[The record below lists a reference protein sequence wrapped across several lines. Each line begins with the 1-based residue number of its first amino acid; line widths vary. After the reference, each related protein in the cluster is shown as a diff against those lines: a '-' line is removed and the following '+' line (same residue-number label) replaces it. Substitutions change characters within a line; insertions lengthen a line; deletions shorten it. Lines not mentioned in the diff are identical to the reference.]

1 MAAHVLSYRIGRRR
15 QKSPSRCIFS
25 ADDLRSH
32 RPQKV
37 ENADARRASADRL
50 PSRWLHGKHE
60 HSARFASQ
68 APVAG
73 SNQALRAW
81 RGKQD
86 RLQPVDHIDRAAFMN
101 REVAVATSLLW
112 ASSSS
117 SLASP
122 QMEKQTISQNLQR
135 APRRRLAAGPEA
147 GPSGDINADRDRA
160 IDLEVR
166 WSRHFTM
173 PLPVL
178 RLRSD
183 AAVESA
189 AAPRAARA
197 S

>member
-1 MAAHVLSYRIGRRR
+1 
-15 QKSPSRCIFS
+15 
-25 ADDLRSH
+25 
-32 RPQKV
+32 
-37 ENADARRASADRL
+37 
-50 PSRWLHGKHE
+50 
-60 HSARFASQ
+60 
-68 APVAG
+68 
-73 SNQALRAW
+73 
-81 RGKQD
+81 
-86 RLQPVDHIDRAAFMN
+86 MN